1 MNNLW
6 KIYEKE
12 HLEFINSLIHVP
24 SMQRLKDIGMNCG
37 VEYTAFDFFS
47 NIVPYSRYQHS
58 IGVALIVY
66 HFTHDLRQ
74 TVAGLL
80 HDIATPVFAHTIDF
94 YHQDH
99 LKQESTELDTKK
111 VIEQDALLVSLLH
124 EYHLTIEDVCNYH
137 LYLLADNESPKLS
150 ADRLEYTLGNMY
162 SYGFCDLEM
171 IQMIYKDLKVNDKKD
186 ELIFKHEDKAVLFT
200 RMMLKCSHV
209 YICDEDRY
217 AMQYLSYVI
226 KKAVDRGVVKEDDF
240 YLQEKSF
247 IDLLIKDKEIKQ
259 LWDDFRQ
266 LSCVYKGKNKEF
278 FCKQIPAKKRYIDVY
293 VENKG
298 RISKINKEMAQE
310 IQMFLVT
317 NLSEYLWGKCE

>member
-12 HLEFINSLIHVP
+12 PLEFINSLIHVP

-66 HFTHDLRQ
+66 HFSHDLRQ

-111 VIEQDALLVSLLH
+111 VIEQDTLLVSLLH
-124 EYHLTIEDVCNYH
+124 KYHLTIEDVCNYH
-137 LYLLADNESPKLS
+137 LYPLADNESPKLS

-200 RMMLKCSHV
+200 KMMLECSHV

-217 AMQYLSYVI
+217 AMQ
-226 KKAVDRGVVKEDDF
+226 
-240 YLQEKSF
+240 
-247 IDLLIKDKEIKQ
+247 
-259 LWDDFRQ
+259 
-266 LSCVYKGKNKEF
+266 
-278 FCKQIPAKKRYIDVY
+278 
-293 VENKG
+293 
-298 RISKINKEMAQE
+298 
-310 IQMFLVT
+310 
-317 NLSEYLWGKCE
+317 

>member
-47 NIVPYSRYQHS
+47 SIVPYSRYQHS
-58 IGVALIVY
+58 IGGALIVY

-94 YHQDH
+94 YHLDY

-111 VIEQDALLVSLLH
+111 VIEQDTLLVSLLH
-124 EYHLTIEDVCNYH
+124 KYHLTIEDVCNYH
-137 LYLLADNESPKLS
+137 LYPLDDNESPKLS

-200 RMMLKCSHV
+200 KMMLKCSHV

-217 AMQYLSYVI
+217 AMQYLSFVI
-226 KKAVDRGVVKEDDF
+226 
-240 YLQEKSF
+240 
-247 IDLLIKDKEIKQ
+247 
-259 LWDDFRQ
+259 
-266 LSCVYKGKNKEF
+266 
-278 FCKQIPAKKRYIDVY
+278 
-293 VENKG
+293 
-298 RISKINKEMAQE
+298 
-310 IQMFLVT
+310 
-317 NLSEYLWGKCE
+317 

>member
-1 MNNLW
+1 MKKLW

-12 HLEFINSLIHVP
+12 QIEFINNFIQAL

-66 HFTHDLRQ
+66 HFTHDFKQ
-74 TVAGLL
+74 ATAGLL

-94 YHQDH
+94 YHQDY

-111 VIEQDALLVSLLH
+111 IIERDSSLVSLIH
-124 EYHLTIEDVCNYH
+124 RYHLKIDDVCNYH
-137 LYLLADNESPKLS
+137 LYPLCDNESPKLS

-162 SYGFCDLEM
+162 SYGFCDFET
-171 IQMIYKDLKVNDKKD
+171 IQTIYNDLKVNDTQD
-186 ELIFKHEDKAVLFT
+186 ELIFKHEEMAILFT
-200 RMMLKCSHV
+200 RMMLKCAHV

-217 AMQYLSYVI
+217 AMQYLSYII
-226 KKAVDRGVVKEDDF
+226 KKAVNKGVVTENDF
-240 YLQEKSF
+240 YLQEKDF
-247 IDLLIKDKEIKQ
+247 IHLLIKDNEIKRLWVSYQQ
-259 LWDDFRQ
+259 LN
-266 LSCVYKGKNKEF
+266 CIYKGKNKNF

-298 RISKINKEMAQE
+298 RISKINEDINQE
-310 IQMFLVT
+310 IQTFLAID
-317 NLSEYLWGKCE
+317 LSEYLWGKCE